1 MEPQDTPTPSDKPN
15 APQDSAPSIEPTQ
28 TNPSPVNS
36 QPSEQPLP
44 TTVQPTVQSTPDS
57 LASTPQTPNSPVQ
70 AVSEPTDG
78 VQSPTVQPVV
88 SASASVVP
96 PVSSGSSKKRWML
109 PLVVVI
115 VLALLAGGG
124 YAFAFYLPN
133 RPGAVYATSLKRTG
147 EAADK
152 LVDYANTE
160 AQKHY
165 KSYSLDGK
173 LTVAAEGTNFDAT
186 VNGSSDAQA
195 NLTATLK
202 ADVMGEHLTADLR
215 SVRVGDS
222 TSPDLYLRATGIK
235 NMLDATGLNN
245 IDGLDGK
252 WLSIDHT
259 LLNAYAANYNSDASK
274 AAFTMPTAAQSHDA
288 LVKVQAVNK
297 QYLFTTDTA
306 HAVMQ
311 NNKYVGKETKDG
323 REVYHYTVG
332 YNKAHLKS
340 YVDGLSTALDSSSLN
355 NWAKKANDSKSLS
368 ETLDFSQLKSMVDSA
383 KAGYTFD
390 VWIDAKTKLMQSV
403 QFGDIDKPGSTF
415 TVAQNYVSGNSY
427 PFSFSY
433 QSKSDDGTPASA
445 SLKLTVD
452 TATDKQTGVL
462 AVDADKTKIGLNF
475 TVTPSTSGVQVT
487 APTGAESVVD
497 LLSSLRIGNF

>member
-15 APQDSAPSIEPTQ
+15 EPQGPAPSIEPTQ
-28 TNPSPVNS
+28 TNSSPVIS
-36 QPSEQPLP
+36 QADERPLSTTAQPAA
-44 TTVQPTVQSTPDS
+44 QSTADFSTPTRQMPDS
-57 LASTPQTPNSPVQ
+57 PAQ
-70 AVSEPTDG
+70 AASEPAIP
-78 VQSPTVQPVV
+78 QPTVQPVV
-88 SASASVVP
+88 GTSASIVP

-115 VLALLAGGG
+115 VLVLLAGGG
-124 YAFAFYLPN
+124 YVFAFYLPN
-133 RPGAVYATSLKRTG
+133 RPSTIYATSLKRTG
-147 EAADK
+147 EASDK

-173 LTVAAEGTNFDAT
+173 LTVTAEGTNFDAT
-186 VNGSSDAQA
+186 VNGSSDDQA

-215 SVRVGDS
+215 SVRVDGS

-235 NMLDATGLNN
+235 SMLDSTGLSS

-274 AAFTMPTAAQSHDA
+274 AVLTMPTAAQSHDA

-340 YVDGLSTALDSSSLN
+340 YVDALSTALDSSSLN
-355 NWAKKANDSKSLS
+355 NWAKKANDNKSLS
-368 ETLDFSQLKSMVDSA
+368 ETLDFSQLKSMVDNA

-390 VWIDAKTKLMQSV
+390 VWVDAKTKLLQSV

-452 TATDKQTGVL
+452 TVTDKQTGVL
-462 AVDADKTKIGLNF
+462 AVDASKTKIGLNF
-475 TVTPSTSGVQVT
+475 TVTPSTNGVQVT
-487 APTGAESVVD
+487 APTGAESIVD
-497 LLSSLRIGNF
+497 LLSGLGLGNF